1 MRAQAEELAKTRLQ
15 MKAKKLANCQ
25 KALKLTITV
34 DRESLAPATE
44 RLLTR
49 QYKHLKD
56 AWDNYEEGMFRLQE
70 SAAPENLETYEKAF
84 EAQHEAF
91 VATSQEAEEFLQRF
105 HLPAEEVEPDL
116 DALAA
121 ANAEVREDTTQDLI
135 DVLVDAE
142 GSLEKTPSPP
152 LHAHVET
159 LLRSV
164 EEKLNQVFISTRESA
179 TLNPAGHAEVLT
191 TFKGLKR
198 SALARV
204 RKAQEKMSSSPM
216 PAAFSSTN
224 SASSGSSGSRSDSS
238 FARNYFQRQ
247 PFPKF
252 SGESPDYLAFRKE

>member
-1 MRAQAEELAKTRLQ
+1 MAAQAEELAKTRLQ

-56 AWDNYEEGMFRLQE
+56 AWDDYEEGMFRLQE

-142 GSLEKTPSPP
+142 GSL
-152 LHAHVET
+152 
-159 LLRSV
+159 
-164 EEKLNQVFISTRESA
+164 
-179 TLNPAGHAEVLT
+179 
-191 TFKGLKR
+191 
-198 SALARV
+198 
-204 RKAQEKMSSSPM
+204 
-216 PAAFSSTN
+216 
-224 SASSGSSGSRSDSS
+224 
-238 FARNYFQRQ
+238 
-247 PFPKF
+247 
-252 SGESPDYLAFRKE
+252 